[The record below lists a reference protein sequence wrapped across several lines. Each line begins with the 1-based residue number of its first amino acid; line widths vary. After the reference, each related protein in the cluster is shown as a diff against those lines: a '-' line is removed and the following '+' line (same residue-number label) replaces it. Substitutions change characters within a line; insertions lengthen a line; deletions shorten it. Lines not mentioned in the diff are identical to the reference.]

1 MLKNIRISKRL
12 SIIISI
18 LIGLLIF
25 IAVYGV
31 MNTKKVDKMIDEIY
45 NNNLKSIQY
54 ISALQNSL
62 LEHSRDT
69 FLVLLTDDKQILNS
83 LKTQT
88 TNFFIQEDAYLQS
101 YISSTKDVVSDKE
114 LENIKVVLNDYKN
127 ISSKLFSML
136 ESSGKEEILM
146 YIQNTAG
153 PKVMQIE
160 KLLQS
165 LIDKN
170 TVNADDVYKSS
181 AGMAD
186 RTAEIFLIIIIFAI
200 SISGVLS
207 ILVTISIISPIKK
220 LQKNIEL
227 FGKGDFTVAFAQ
239 PGRNEIS
246 SMSVSLQ
253 NMADSLKKIFLGV
266 RDTTKLVDTSSD
278 ELSAIAEQT
287 KEGLENT
294 DHAVEVFDKNVQGT
308 TASIQ
313 EVTSSV
319 QEVTAALMNITKL
332 HQELLS
338 KAEDVSVRSSDGT
351 VGIEKIVELANNSV
365 QSSIETAHTVRSL
378 AEKSEK
384 IGEIVQNINAI
395 AEQTNLLAL
404 NAAIEAARAGE
415 AGKGFAVVADEIR
428 KLAEESKKT
437 TSNISDILNDI
448 KSGVLQAQN
457 ATEKTVENGKEVD
470 KKAKNVAENFVGIN
484 KSVNEIKNSFQD
496 LSASSQEVSASAQ
509 EISAAMDTANV
520 SMTKIAEEIQNIN
533 QTLDSQ
539 VQSANSVSD
548 MSENLSKLS
557 DSLLNK
563 IENFKVD

>member
-1 MLKNIRISKRL
+1 M
-12 SIIISI
+12 
-18 LIGLLIF
+18 
-25 IAVYGV
+25 
-31 MNTKKVDKMIDEIY
+31 
-45 NNNLKSIQY
+45 
-54 ISALQNSL
+54 
-62 LEHSRDT
+62 
-69 FLVLLTDDKQILNS
+69 
-83 LKTQT
+83 
-88 TNFFIQEDAYLQS
+88 
-101 YISSTKDVVSDKE
+101 
-114 LENIKVVLNDYKN
+114 
-127 ISSKLFSML
+127 
-136 ESSGKEEILM
+136 
-146 YIQNTAG
+146 
-153 PKVMQIE
+153 
-160 KLLQS
+160 
-165 LIDKN
+165 
-170 TVNADDVYKSS
+170 
-181 AGMAD
+181 
-186 RTAEIFLIIIIFAI
+186 
-200 SISGVLS
+200 
-207 ILVTISIISPIKK
+207 
-220 LQKNIEL
+220 
-227 FGKGDFTVAFAQ
+227 
-239 PGRNEIS
+239 
-246 SMSVSLQ
+246 
-253 NMADSLKKIFLGV
+253 
-266 RDTTKLVDTSSD
+266 DTSSD

-365 QSSIETAHTVRSL
+365 QSSIETAQTVRSL

-384 IGEIVQNINAI
+384 IGEIVQNINSI

-448 KSGVLQAQN
+448 KSGVVQAQN

-496 LSASSQEVSASAQ
+496 LSASS
-509 EISAAMDTANV
+509 
-520 SMTKIAEEIQNIN
+520 
-533 QTLDSQ
+533 
-539 VQSANSVSD
+539 
-548 MSENLSKLS
+548 
-557 DSLLNK
+557 
-563 IENFKVD
+563 

>member
-18 LIGLLIF
+18 LIGLMIF

-83 LKTQT
+83 LKAQT

-101 YISSTKDVVSDKE
+101 YISSAKDVVSDKE
-114 LENIKVVLNDYKN
+114 LENIRTALNDYKT
-127 ISSKLFSML
+127 ISSKLFSLL
-136 ESSGKEEILM
+136 EGSDKEEIFA
-146 YIQNTAG
+146 YIQSTAG

-160 KLLQS
+160 QLLQS
-165 LIDKN
+165 LIEKN
-170 TVNADDVYKSS
+170 NVNADDVYKSS
-181 AGMAD
+181 TGIAD
-186 RTAEIFLIIIIFAI
+186 RTANIFLIIIIFAI

-207 ILVTISIISPIKK
+207 ILVTISILSPIKK

-227 FGKGDFTVAFAQ
+227 FGKGDFTVAFTQ

-246 SMSVSLQ
+246 AMSVSLQ
-253 NMADSLKKIFLGV
+253 NMADSLKNIFLGV
-266 RDTTKLVDTSSD
+266 RNTTKLVDTSSD

-365 QSSIETAHTVRSL
+365 QSSIETAQTVRSL

-384 IGEIVQNINAI
+384 IGEIVQNINSI

-448 KSGVLQAQN
+448 KSGVVQAQN

-509 EISAAMDTANV
+509 EISASMDTANV